1 MEKYKQNRKKL
12 IIILLSIDMVVVLFL
27 SLFINKEIG
36 FSTRLSNNFFIVSM
50 VFLVVGVVFEL
61 QSWSLHKKIVKKSEG
76 EISIDELRQTRFDD
90 KTISKVRMHD
100 NLKFRKELYKVL
112 NKIFMIIGVIDFLAS
127 LFMLIFI

>member
-12 IIILLSIDMVVVLFL
+12 IIILLSIDMAVVLFL
-27 SLFINKEIG
+27 SLFINKETG

-61 QSWSLHKKIVKKSEG
+61 QSWSLKKIVKKSEG